1 MPTSESKL
9 DHSPMLVKE
18 QEEDIR
24 AKRVWALMN
33 VMVATW
39 LFFCVYFVVMGYVGA
54 AIISAS
60 QFIVY
65 LAINGLLRKKRDFL
79 LVMTSYL
86 ICCGIGVAAV
96 AVSHPSL
103 WLASFFFPI
112 SILVAANL
120 FGTRQSAIW
129 FAITCIY
136 FVWHFCYRFGINEA
150 FTGRFDQVVTSLG
163 VTFCIYFCCQQ
174 AEAGFQSKTNHLVKL
189 GRHLRARSEELQEL
203 ATTDSLTGL
212 MNRFQFQNE
221 LETVVKT
228 ATREK
233 QAALFLIDM
242 DGFKEI
248 NDTLGHAKGDQV
260 LVEVGKRLTEKHGH
274 RAHVAR
280 LGGDEFCILFN
291 EIQYDAEA
299 YEIAWE
305 THNLLVD
312 RYNLSDVEV
321 TLGTSVGFALC
332 PKHTSTSTDI
342 LSFADTAMYHAK
354 KNKQRVS
361 RYEPE
366 MTQRLRENRLSNER
380 LAFAIER
387 EEFKLQYQPLV
398 DVASGKIFGAEALLR
413 WHRDGEQISPAH
425 FVPLLEATGR
435 IVTVSKWVINEA
447 CRQLAQW
454 REHGLDIVVSINVS
468 PLQFK
473 DDDFIDSILSPL
485 EAYKLA
491 PSQLDLEITEG
502 ILIEDVAQVIDKL
515 LEVKEIGC
523 NISIDDFGTGYSSLA
538 YLRQF
543 PIDKLKIDRAFVAD
557 IPDSDDGVIAKSIIL
572 LAEQLGLDVLAE
584 GIETAEQLEFLVR
597 NGCNSF
603 QGYYFAH
610 PLNPEDLFEIAKQSN
625 QFMATKLQG
634 LVDSH
639 QPLVGIDPR

>member
-1 MPTSESKL
+1 
-9 DHSPMLVKE
+9 
-18 QEEDIR
+18 
-24 AKRVWALMN
+24 
-33 VMVATW
+33 
-39 LFFCVYFVVMGYVGA
+39 
-54 AIISAS
+54 
-60 QFIVY
+60 
-65 LAINGLLRKKRDFL
+65 
-79 LVMTSYL
+79 
-86 ICCGIGVAAV
+86 
-96 AVSHPSL
+96 
-103 WLASFFFPI
+103 
-112 SILVAANL
+112 
-120 FGTRQSAIW
+120 
-129 FAITCIY
+129 
-136 FVWHFCYRFGINEA
+136 
-150 FTGRFDQVVTSLG
+150 
-163 VTFCIYFCCQQ
+163 
-174 AEAGFQSKTNHLVKL
+174 
-189 GRHLRARSEELQEL
+189 
-203 ATTDSLTGL
+203 

-228 ATREK
+228 ATPEK

-260 LVEVGKRLTEKHGH
+260 LVEVGKRLAKKIGH

-305 THNLLVD
+305 IHNLLVG

-342 LSFADTAMYHAK
+342 LSFADTAMYYAK

-413 WHRDGEQISPAH
+413 WHRDGEQISPAY

-473 DDDFIDSILSPL
+473 DDDFIDSILRPL

-502 ILIEDVAQVIDKL
+502 ILIEDVAQAIDKL

-557 IPDSDDGVIAKSIIL
+557 IPDSDNGVIAKSIIL

-603 QGYYFAH
+603 QGYYFAR

-639 QPLVGIDPR
+639 QPLVGIDPRENSVETRAIPSLNDTDELRDTSLERMLCD